1 MKKSITYRQAGVD
14 IEKAE
19 KSLSSVKHLISRTH
33 NSRVLK
39 DIGSFGG
46 FYEFPSA
53 EYKQPVLISSTDGVG
68 TKLKVAIMMNKHD
81 TVGADLVNHCINDIA
96 VCGAKPLF
104 FLDYFS
110 CGKLEEEVFQQIIY
124 GFTNACQAAKLPL
137 IGGETAEMPDLYQP
151 GEYDLAGTIV
161 GVVERQKIIDG
172 TTIQEGDVIIGVNS
186 NGLHTNGYSLARK
199 ILFSKYKVDDYLEV
213 LGNQLGDE
221 LLKIHLNYFPIITDL
236 LENFPVKG
244 MAHITGGGLFKNTIR
259 VVPDGLVPEFYWDSW
274 PVLPIFSLIR
284 QLGNV
289 PEADM
294 RQTFN
299 LGIGLVFILDKKFT
313 ARLLNYAE
321 KFTQKFYEI
330 GKIAPVG

>member
-1 MKKSITYRQAGVD
+1 MKKSITYQQAGVD

-19 KSLSSVKHLISRTH
+19 KSLSEVKHLISRTH
-33 NSRVLK
+33 NRRVLK

-68 TKLKVAIMMNKHD
+68 TKLKVAMLLNRHD

-104 FLDYFS
+104 FLDYFG
-110 CGKLEEEVFQQIIY
+110 CGKLEEGVFRQIIS
-124 GFTNACQAAKLPL
+124 GFSNACQAAELPL

-161 GVVERQKIIDG
+161 GVVEREKIIDG
-172 TTIQEGDVIIGVNS
+172 TTIQEGDVLIGVAS

-199 ILFSKYKVDDYLEV
+199 VLFSEYGVNDYLEEI
-213 LGNQLGDE
+213 GNRLGDE
-221 LLKIHLNYFPIITDL
+221 LLKIHFNYYPMINDVTKKFS
-236 LENFPVKG
+236 VKG

-259 VVPDGLVPEFYWDSW
+259 VVPDGLIPEFSWYSW
-274 PVLPIFSLIR
+274 PIPPIFSLIKK
-284 QLGNV
+284 QGNV
-289 PEADM
+289 PEDDM

-299 LGIGLVFILDKKFT
+299 MGIGLVFILGKKATIELLSYADKFS
-313 ARLLNYAE
+313 
-321 KFTQKFYEI
+321 QKFYEI
-330 GKIAPVG
+330 GRIVKA